1 MKSNIYK
8 GILLLA
14 ISELCFASAT
24 VFVKFASSGTN
35 IPAIEVSFFRFFL
48 GFFIAGFAMLRTKVS
63 FKPVKTKLV
72 IWRAILNTLAVILFF
87 LSIKYTTLTN
97 ANMLNMTSP
106 VFIFLFTP
114 FITKERIKSIQ
125 VFYLFLTMLGI
136 YFIINPNFIQIN
148 IGDWLG
154 LLSGVVSALAVMTLR
169 MARNFD
175 STALILFYL
184 MAIGAIINCFLLLPV
199 FVIPSNKQLV
209 FIIVS
214 AVLGFSGQVFITSGY
229 KYIEAAKGSLV
240 SSTRIIYAIIFG
252 VLIFSERITFMWIT
266 GSILIIVSLVG
277 ANWPKKSLNLPRYFK

>member
-1 MKSNIYK
+1 
-8 GILLLA
+8 
-14 ISELCFASAT
+14 
-24 VFVKFASSGTN
+24 
-35 IPAIEVSFFRFFL
+35 
-48 GFFIAGFAMLRTKVS
+48 
-63 FKPVKTKLV
+63 
-72 IWRAILNTLAVILFF
+72 
-87 LSIKYTTLTN
+87 
-97 ANMLNMTSP
+97 MTSP

>member
-1 MKSNIYK
+1 MKSALYK

-14 ISELCFASAT
+14 LSELCFASAT

-48 GFFIAGFAMLRTKVS
+48 GFFIAGFTMLRTKAS
-63 FKPVKTKLV
+63 FRPVKTKLV

-114 FITKERIKSIQ
+114 FITKEKIKPTQI
-125 VFYLFLTMLGI
+125 FYLFLTMLGI

-154 LLSGVVSALAVMTLR
+154 LLSGIVSALAVMTLR
-169 MARNFD
+169 MARNYD
-175 STALILFYL
+175 STTLILFYL
-184 MAIGAIINCFLLLPV
+184 MAIGSVINLFILFPV
-199 FVIPSNKQLV
+199 FVVPSHKQFI
-209 FIIVS
+209 FIIAS
-214 AVLGFSGQVFITSGY
+214 AILGFSGQVFITSGY
-229 KYIEAAKGSLV
+229 KYIEAAKGSLI
-240 SSTRIIYAIIFG
+240 SSTRIIYAIVFG
-252 VLIFSERITFMWIT
+252 VLLFSERITIMWIA
-266 GSILIIVSLVG
+266 GSILIIASLIG
-277 ANWPKKSLNLPRYFK
+277 ANWRKKSVTLIQK